1 MTWDAFSA
9 FLASEEVPPSPP
21 LVPPPPHRTPPQG
34 GRAVGVACVLPA
46 VTRQQLPPPGR
57 NLALARP
64 LVCHRGCLLRG
75 GPRRRRAGE
84 GRDPRSLE
92 MTRDGPRWAEITR
105 DDPRWTEITRDDA
118 RWTEMGRDRSR
129 SLEIARDQAVTD
141 NLFLYVNECKRNER
155 RVRGAGGGGERRS
168 TCRRACLAAPPQ
180 ARAGHGRSRLPR
192 VLRGEAIRERPRF
205 RGCHGACPRPL
216 VRGSL
221 VRGSADRPRSSEFGR
236 DQPRSASFCE
246 SLERRRRRVRRVSGI
261 LRGARRRSMCA
272 RPSSASS
279 STTPRS
285 SGSPDLR
292 PLAAWRDLG

>member
-1 MTWDAFSA
+1 MD
-9 FLASEEVPPSPP
+9 
-21 LVPPPPHRTPPQG
+21 
-34 GRAVGVACVLPA
+34 
-46 VTRQQLPPPGR
+46 
-57 NLALARP
+57 
-64 LVCHRGCLLRG
+64 
-75 GPRRRRAGE
+75 
-84 GRDPRSLE
+84 
-92 MTRDGPRWAEITR
+92 RDGPSWTEITR
-105 DDPRWTEITRDDA
+105 DDPRWAEMDRDDA
-118 RWTEMGRDRSR
+118 RWTEMDRDRSK

-236 DQPRSASFCE
+236 DQPRSAEISQFLRVVRAAAAE
-246 SLERRRRRVRRVSGI
+246 SAAGERHSPW
-261 LRGARRRSMCA
+261 GARRRSMCA